1 MDGNFDVKQIK
12 NLPTAFVIFG
22 ATGDLAGK
30 KLFPA
35 LFALFTQ
42 NLLPEKFKIIAAART
57 PHTTDDFSQFIKENI
72 SPKNDKI
79 WQNFMKLI
87 DYISVDVA
95 EDKNLQTIK
104 SQLDNFESKI
114 KACVKRIFYMAISPH
129 IYQAAFEN
137 LGANNLHL
145 GCQVHGERA
154 RVVVEKP
161 FGWNLQ
167 TAKALNDKL
176 GEYFDEDQIYRIDHY
191 LGKETVQNIFAF
203 RFGNELF
210 EPIWNNHFIDHIQ
223 ITLAE
228 EGGVGKRGEYYD
240 RAGALRD
247 VVQNHL
253 LQLLALVTCEMPE
266 KFEPQSIL
274 AKKESI
280 IRHIKKMIAAEIATS
295 TVRAQYQGYTKEEK
309 IDPKSQTETYA
320 LVKLYIDT
328 IRWQG
333 VPIYLRTGKRLTG
346 KVSSIIVQFKEKG
359 HKLFEDFWE
368 QPMPNHITIQMQPT
382 EGIGIRLAA
391 KKPGLTT
398 VLEPVDMEFCYK
410 KSFDAPQPE
419 AYERLLIDIITGDQS
434 LFLSQDIIEDSW
446 KVIDPIREVWDSG
459 RPKLSLYK
467 PGSWGPKEADA
478 LVEAD
483 GRKFLAPLLTICKI

>member
-1 MDGNFDVKQIK
+1 MSPPQELVRIK
-12 NLPTAFVIFG
+12 DLPSAFVIFG
-22 ATGDLAGK
+22 ATGDLSRK
-30 KLFPA
+30 KIFPA
-35 LFALFTQ
+35 LFVLFKAR
-42 NLLPEKFKIIAAART
+42 LLPEKFKIIAAART
-57 PHTTDDFSQFIKENI
+57 PHTRESFGQILRETIEVKDKSWNDFTQK
-72 SPKNDKI
+72 
-79 WQNFMKLI
+79 I
-87 DYISVDVA
+87 DYLSIDIA
-95 EDKNLQTIK
+95 ENKNLQELSSLLEDFEEK
-104 SQLDNFESKI
+104 SNVCL
-114 KACVKRIFYMAISPH
+114 KRIFYMAVSPA
-129 IYQAAFEN
+129 IYQKALEN
-137 LGANNLHL
+137 LGQNRLHL
-145 GCQVHGERA
+145 GCTTHGSRA
-154 RVVVEKP
+154 RIVVEKP

-167 TAKALNDKL
+167 TAKTLNDKL
-176 GEYFDEDQIYRIDHY
+176 QKYFDEDQIYRIDHY

-223 ITLAE
+223 ITAAE
-228 EGGVGKRGEYYD
+228 HEGVEKRGEYYD

-280 IRHIKKMIAAEIATS
+280 IRHIKKMTAAEIATS
-295 TVRAQYQGYTKEEK
+295 SVRAQYQDYTKEEK
-309 IDPKSQTETYA
+309 IDRQSQTETYA
-320 LVKLYIDT
+320 LIKLYIDT

-368 QPMPNHITIQMQPT
+368 QPLPNHITIQMQPT
-382 EGIGIRLAA
+382 EGIGIRLVA

-410 KSFDAPQPE
+410 KSFDVPQPE
-419 AYERLLIDIITGDQS
+419 AYERLLIDIIAGDQS

-446 KVIDPIREVWDSG
+446 KVIDPIRAVWDAG

-467 PGSWGPKEADA
+467 PGSWGPKEADN
-478 LVEAD
+478 LIIKD
-483 GRKFLAPLLTICKI
+483 GRQWLAPLLTICKI

>member
-1 MDGNFDVKQIK
+1 MAPTGDIQNIQ

-22 ATGDLAGK
+22 ASGDLSRR

-35 LFALFTQ
+35 LFALFKAK
-42 NLLPEKFKIIAAART
+42 LLPQKFKIIAAART
-57 PHTTDDFSQFIKENI
+57 PHTRQSFAELLAENLK
-72 SPKNDKI
+72 SKDSAFA
-79 WQNFMKLI
+79 NFTKLI
-87 DYISVDVA
+87 DYISVDAA
-95 EDKNLQTIK
+95 ENKNLTAINQLLDQYENQIK
-104 SQLDNFESKI
+104 TC
-114 KACVKRIFYMAISPH
+114 AKRIFYMAISPH
-129 IYQAAFEN
+129 IYESTLEN
-137 LGANNLHL
+137 FGINNLHL
-145 GCQVHGERA
+145 GCQIHGEKA

-161 FGWNLQ
+161 FGRDLVSAQ
-167 TAKALNDKL
+167 KLNDQISK
-176 GEYFDEDQIYRIDHY
+176 YFDEDQIYRIDHY

-223 ITLAE
+223 ITAAE
-228 EGGVGKRGEYYD
+228 YEGVEKRGEYYD

-253 LQLLALVTCEMPE
+253 LQLLSIVTCEIPE
-266 KFEPQSIL
+266 KFDPQSIL

-280 IRHIKKMIAAEIATS
+280 IKHIKKMTAAECQTS
-295 TVRAQYQGYTKEEK
+295 TVRAQYQDYTKEEK

-359 HKLFEDFWE
+359 HKLFADFWE

-391 KKPGLTT
+391 KKPGFTT

-410 KSFDAPQPE
+410 TSFDVPQPD
-419 AYERLLIDIITGDQS
+419 AYERLLIDIILGDQS
-434 LFLSQDIIEDSW
+434 LFLSQDIIEESW
-446 KVIDPIREVWDSG
+446 KVIDPIRQAWESG
-459 RPKLSLYK
+459 KPKLATYK
-467 PGSWGPKEADA
+467 PGSWGPKEADD
-478 LVEAD
+478 LIKKD
-483 GRKFLAPLLTICKI
+483 GRQWLAPLLTICKI

>member
-1 MDGNFDVKQIK
+1 MALSQDIQNIK
-12 NLPTAFVIFG
+12 KLPTAFVIFG
-22 ATGDLAGK
+22 ATGDLSRK

-35 LFALFTQ
+35 LFSLFMA
-42 NLLPEKFKIIAAART
+42 NLLPQKFKIVAAART
-57 PHTTDDFSQFIKENI
+57 HHTTDDFSQIIKENI
-72 SPKNDKI
+72 SPKNNKI
-79 WQNFMKLI
+79 WQNFIKLI

-95 EDKNLQTIK
+95 QDKNLQTLK
-104 SQLDNFESKI
+104 SQLDNFESEI
-114 KACVKRIFYMAISPH
+114 KACVKRLFYMATSPH
-129 IYQAAFEN
+129 IYHSAFDN
-137 LGANNLHL
+137 LGKNNLHL
-145 GCQVHGERA
+145 GCQAHGERP
-154 RVVVEKP
+154 RIVVEKP

-223 ITLAE
+223 ITAAE
-228 EGGVGKRGEYYD
+228 REGIEKRGQYYD

-253 LQLLALVTCEMPE
+253 LQLLSLVTCEMPE
-266 KFEPQSIL
+266 KFDAASIL
-274 AKKESI
+274 VKKDSI
-280 IRHIKKMIAAEIATS
+280 IRHIKKLTPQDIESS
-295 TVRAQYQGYTKEEK
+295 TVRSQYDGYTKEEK
-309 IDPKSQTETYA
+309 IDASSKTETYA
-320 LVKLYIDT
+320 LIKLYINT

-333 VPIYLRTGKRLTG
+333 VPIYLRTGKKLTG
-346 KVSSIIVQFKEKG
+346 KVTSIIVQFKEKG

-410 KSFDAPQPE
+410 KSFDVPQPE
-419 AYERLLIDIITGDQS
+419 AYERLLIDIIAGDQS